1 MNLKYSDFDEQF
13 NAFVF
18 ELDDVLFPVKDYDLQ
33 VYYLFANF
41 LEYLKPQ
48 FNAAE
53 IIEFIKHRYDTS
65 GNTHMFEALQQ
76 AFNIDESYLENLNLL
91 FNNAQLPLK
100 LLLYKESLSLLQ
112 EIIINRKQVFI
123 LASDNVKKELNKI
136 KQTEW
141 HGMDTFL
148 KVYFDEEIG
157 IFPIEV
163 MFRYFKNT
171 HKLKNN
177 EIVMVGK
184 TSKNIFLAKLLGIK
198 FINVM
203 Q

>member
-1 MNLKYSDFDEQF
+1 MNLKYSDFDDQI

-18 ELDDVLFPVKDYDLQ
+18 ELNDVLFPVKDYDLQ

-53 IIEFIKHRYDTS
+53 IIKFVKRQYDIS
-65 GNTHMFEALQQ
+65 GNTGMFEALQL
-76 AFNIDESYLENLNLL
+76 AFNIDDSYQQNLIRL

-100 LLLYKESLSLLQ
+100 LLLYKEALTLLQ

-123 LASDNVKKELNKI
+123 LAPDNVKKELNKI

-141 HGMDTFL
+141 HGMDPFL
-148 KVYFDEEIG
+148 KLYFDEEIG
-157 IFPIEV
+157 VFPIEV